1 MYKQYHIY
9 LKEARVKRNVLL
21 IIAIVFV
28 FTAIFLLPKDFL
40 AQAPAGCPPD
50 KELCARMLRF
60 GQQAYVRGK
69 YLDAKEYFRKA
80 LQADPASMNAWTFYD
95 MTVVFALAEKVEKN
109 SNLVLPDVS
118 TRQEAAAD
126 LSSAPPPAPS
136 QATSAKKPAKA
147 PAKIPTKTPAEAPAK
162 TPAEAPAKTSPDG
175 FKFKIVDDEGC

>member
-1 MYKQYHIY
+1 
-9 LKEARVKRNVLL
+9 VKPKLAFLIGFVLL
-21 IIAIVFV
+21 LLTIYFV
-28 FTAIFLLPKDFL
+28 SNNSL
-40 AQAPAGCPPD
+40 AQAPTGCPPD

-60 GQQAYVRGK
+60 GQQAYMRGK

-80 LQADPASMNAWTFYD
+80 LQADPASMNAWTYYD

-118 TRQEAAAD
+118 TRPETAAD

-136 QATSAKKPAKA
+136 QAAPAKTPARMPAKA
-147 PAKIPTKTPAEAPAK
+147 PAKIPAETPPPAEAPAK
-162 TPAEAPAKTSPDG
+162 TPAEAPAKTQQDG

>member
-1 MYKQYHIY
+1 MLLLTIY
-9 LKEARVKRNVLL
+9 
-21 IIAIVFV
+21 FV
-28 FTAIFLLPKDFL
+28 SNNSL
-40 AQAPAGCPPD
+40 AQGPAGCPPD

-80 LQADPASMNAWTFYD
+80 LQADPASMNAWTYYD

-126 LSSAPPPAPS
+126 LSSAPSPTPS
-136 QATSAKKPAKA
+136 QAVPAKMPARMPASASKIPAEKPPAVA
-147 PAKIPTKTPAEAPAK
+147 PAKIPAEAPAK
-162 TPAEAPAKTSPDG
+162 MQQDG

>member
-1 MYKQYHIY
+1 M
-9 LKEARVKRNVLL
+9 KRNVFC
-21 IIAIVFV
+21 IIAIAFLVTTV
-28 FTAIFLLPKDFL
+28 LFLLKDTS
-40 AQAPAGCPPD
+40 AQGPANCPPD
-50 KELCARMLRF
+50 KELCAKMLRF

-80 LQADPASMNAWTFYD
+80 VQADPTSMNAWTYYD

-126 LSSAPPPAPS
+126 SSSGAPPAPPE
-136 QATSAKKPAKA
+136 AA
-147 PAKIPTKTPAEAPAK
+147 PAQKPKG
-162 TPAEAPAKTSPDG
+162 G

>member
-1 MYKQYHIY
+1 MKPKLAFLIGFVMLLLTIY
-9 LKEARVKRNVLL
+9 
-21 IIAIVFV
+21 FV
-28 FTAIFLLPKDFL
+28 SNNSL
-40 AQAPAGCPPD
+40 AQGPAGCPPD

-80 LQADPASMNAWTFYD
+80 LQADPASMNAWTYYD

-126 LSSAPPPAPS
+126 LSSAPSPTPS
-136 QATSAKKPAKA
+136 QAVPAKMPARMPAKIPAEKPPAVA
-147 PAKIPTKTPAEAPAK
+147 PAKIPAEALPK
-162 TPAEAPAKTSPDG
+162 CNRTNLNLKL
-175 FKFKIVDDEGC
+175 